1 MSHFNP
7 VHPRSAVHGMCGV
20 GTGMDMDM
28 AGLGVGGPL
37 GLIVV
42 DSNRPAIG
50 AGIARALPTQFAAAP

>member
-1 MSHFNP
+1 M
-7 VHPRSAVHGMCGV
+7 
-20 GTGMDMDM
+20 GMDMGMDM